1 MPFLFS
7 HVEYCDMHY
16 VYGYCDGNSSAAVNE
31 YRRRYPERRIPSKR
45 VFTRVQQALRD
56 NGCLPSF
63 ALHSERE
70 IVQTINTRENILDMV
85 QRSPRL
91 STRRMAS
98 RVGLSRMNVWR
109 TLHEENFYPYH
120 DQRVQHLEPGDHA
133 QRMDLCHWVNAHP
146 ELLNVILFT
155 DEGSFTR
162 DGINNL
168 RNVHTWAHC
177 NPHATCVTHFQRRF
191 SLNVWC
197 GMLGNR
203 LIGPFVFDNNLTGNT
218 YEAFLRNELPGLLED
233 IPLMIRSQMY
243 FQHDGAPPH
252 YTIRVRELLNELFP
266 NRWLGRGGPVAWP
279 PRSPDLTP
287 LDYYLWGH
295 MKTLVYETKV
305 DSRAALR
312 RLFLLRQNR

>member
-16 VYGYCDGNSSAAVNE
+16 VYGYCNGNANAAVNE

-45 VFTRVQQALRD
+45 VFTLVEQALRD

-70 IVQTINTRENILDMV
+70 IVRTINTRENILDMV

-109 TLHEENFYPYH
+109 TLHEENLYPYH

-133 QRMDLCHWVNAHP
+133 QCMDLCHCVNAHP

-155 DEGSFTR
+155 DEASFTR

-168 RNVHTWAHC
+168 RNVHTWAHR

-191 SLNVWC
+191 YLNVWC

-203 LIGPFVFDNNLTGNT
+203 LIGYFVFDNNLTGNI
-218 YEAFLRNELPGLLED
+218 YEAFLKNELPRDMKFSVTILLQPFLK
-233 IPLMIRSQMY
+233 PLSKYVMRLCSPGIHEGKSNIKMY
-243 FQHDGAPPH
+243 IQ
-252 YTIRVRELLNELFP
+252 TIFIVKLKAKPTTNVC
-266 NRWLGRGGPVAWP
+266 GI
-279 PRSPDLTP
+279 
-287 LDYYLWGH
+287 
-295 MKTLVYETKV
+295 
-305 DSRAALR
+305 
-312 RLFLLRQNR
+312 